1 MIRNNKRKQEEI
13 KLSSYAKEVSDIA
26 SLIEIIIDA
35 DDRASAKF
43 RHTSSE
49 AKKMAAIIG
58 GITIAASAMTPALLG
73 GLGAIASL
81 FGTAGLAAAG
91 FGALAFTTMSKAWG
105 TAGDLED
112 AMLDVNAA
120 MINNDAK
127 GYAKAMAK
135 VEAIMQ
141 SMTEE
146 EKQAVVATIQFK
158 NAWADMEQQ
167 MTPTTLRVMAEG
179 LDFMRLSMTRLFPSF
194 QAVGESFAGMFAYMN
209 QAIESGRVDPF
220 FEHMNTYAVPMFE
233 RVMLSAGNILKGFG
247 GLMVAFAPL
256 GIGFGDGMVDM
267 TNKFAN
273 WAWNL
278 QSNPAFADFVKMVQE
293 STPVIFS
300 LIGTIVDVLWEM
312 ITVLYPFAIRI
323 LASADAFLKM
333 AVESGALE
341 VILKILGGAL
351 LLVAENMDWLIP
363 LAGSLYLGMKALQI
377 VNAVAKGF
385 GLLYD
390 AGGLLLKGLQWLIPT
405 TRGMTAAQTAMNIA
419 TSLFPGVW
427 IAAAIMGVVAA
438 GVLLWKNWDTVS
450 AYGKK
455 LWGEMKKYWAE
466 GSKWVEDSYNDMV
479 KSASNWWKETSRDWD
494 NTVNTVRTK
503 STEMY
508 NSAVRNYNSMKV
520 ESKRYLSGMYDDA
533 VNGFNGMVDA
543 AWAGASSMWD
553 AGVTNAKNFANGAKN
568 NLNNLGSIAWD
579 GMKGMWDGFWA
590 WSGNLYN
597 SGKGLLSSFTN
608 GVRQGFNGA
617 INAVYDGMKSIRQYL
632 PFSPAK
638 KGPLSDL
645 DKSGEAFFP
654 TWYNAAM
661 TQVGSMQK
669 AIGGAFSG
677 VANSADVA
685 LAGTG
690 LEAFTGGSTSVTVNH
705 VVTVQGDV
713 GLDANGLETLRQ
725 DIQTQVVGSTGTTNF
740 GFDKQV
746 IRRN

>member
-1 MIRNNKRKQEEI
+1 M
-13 KLSSYAKEVSDIA
+13 A
-26 SLIEIIIDA
+26 SLIEIIINANDH
-35 DDRASAKF
+35 ASHKF
-43 RHTSSE
+43 KEVSSE
-49 AKKMAAIIG
+49 AKKMAAIV
-58 GITIAASAMTPALLG
+58 AAVTVGAAATTPALLG

-81 FGTAGLAAAG
+81 FGTAGIAAVGFGGLAA
-91 FGALAFTTMSKAWG
+91 TTIMKTWEK
-105 TAGDLED
+105 AGDLED

-135 VEAIMQ
+135 VEAIWQ
-141 SMTEE
+141 DMTEA
-146 EKQAVVATIQFK
+146 EKQAVLAINEFK
-158 NAWADMEQQ
+158 DEWRDMEDQ

-179 LDFMRLSMTRLFPSF
+179 LDWLRLVMRPLFPVF
-194 QAVGESFAGMFAYMN
+194 QATGESFANMFAYMN
-209 QAIESGRVDPF
+209 NAIESGRVNPF
-220 FEHMNTYAVPMFE
+220 FEHMNTFAVPMFE

-256 GIGFGDGMVDM
+256 GLAFGDGMVDM

-278 QSNPAFADFVKMVQE
+278 QSSPAFANFVRMVQE

-312 ITVLYPFAIRI
+312 INVLYPFAIRI
-323 LASADAFLKM
+323 LAATDAFLKM
-333 AVESGALE
+333 SIESGALE

-363 LAGSLYLGMKALQI
+363 LVGTLYLGFKTLQI
-377 VNAVAKGF
+377 VQTVSRGLNMVYDAAGLVMRAF
-385 GLLYD
+385 GLLIPVT
-390 AGGLLLKGLQWLIPT
+390 AGQTMG
-405 TRGMTAAQTAMNIA
+405 QTALNVA
-419 TSLFPGVW
+419 TWLFPGVW
-427 IAAAIMGVVAA
+427 ITAAIMAVVAA
-438 GVLLWKNWDTVS
+438 GILMWKNWDTIS

-455 LWGEMKKYWAE
+455 LWGDIEKYWGE
-466 GSKWVEDSYNDMV
+466 GTRWVEKQYDKMKRDATDWWND
-479 KSASNWWKETSRDWD
+479 TSREWD
-494 NTVNTVRTK
+494 NTVNTVRSK
-503 STEMY
+503 SIEMY
-508 NSAVRNYNSMKV
+508 NAAVSKYNSMKAD
-520 ESKRYLSGMYDDA
+520 SKAYLSGMVSDA
-533 VNGFNGMVDA
+533 QTKFSNMVDT
-543 AWAGASSMWD
+543 AWAGASAMWD
-553 AGVTNAKNFANGAKN
+553 AGVANAKSFATGAKN
-568 NLNNLGSIAWD
+568 NLNDLGNIAWN
-579 GMKGMWDGFWA
+579 GMKGMWDGFWS
-590 WSGNLYN
+590 WTGDLYK
-597 SGKGLLSSFTN
+597 SGKGLLGSFTN
-608 GVRQGFNGA
+608 GVISGFNDA
-617 INAVYDGMKSIRQYL
+617 IDAVYRGMKSIRQYL

-661 TQVGSMQK
+661 SQVGSMQK
-669 AIGGAFSG
+669 VIGGAFSG

-690 LEAFTGGSTSVTVNH
+690 LEAFTGGNTTLTVNH

-713 GLDANGLETLRQ
+713 GLDAQGVETLRQ
-725 DIQTQVVGSTGTTNF
+725 DIQTQVVDSTGVTGF

>member
-1 MIRNNKRKQEEI
+1 MS
-13 KLSSYAKEVSDIA
+13 LIA

-81 FGTAGLAAAG
+81 FGTAGIAAAG

-105 TAGDLED
+105 TASDLED

-135 VEAIMQ
+135 VQAIWESMSESERKAVKAIM
-141 SMTEE
+141 E
-146 EKQAVVATIQFK
+146 FK
-158 NAWADMEQQ
+158 DAWADLEQQ
-167 MTPTTLRVMAEG
+167 MAPTTLYVMAEG
-179 LDFMRLSMTRLFPSF
+179 LDFMRLTMTRLFPSF
-194 QAVGESFAGMFAYMN
+194 QGVGQSFGNMMAYMN
-209 QAIESGRVDPF
+209 QAIESGRVNPF
-220 FEHMNTYAVPMFE
+220 FEHINTFAVPMFE
-233 RVMLSAGNILKGFG
+233 RVMISAGNILKGFG
-247 GLMVAFAPL
+247 GLLVSFAPL
-256 GIGFGDGMVDM
+256 AMGFGDGMVDM
-267 TNKFAN
+267 TDKFAK
-273 WAWNL
+273 WAWGL
-278 QSNPAFADFVKMVQE
+278 QSSPAFADFVKMVQE

-300 LIGTIVDVLWEM
+300 AIGTIVDVLWEI
-312 ITVLYPFAIRI
+312 ITVLYPFAIRT
-323 LASADAFLKM
+323 LAAADAFLKM
-333 AVESGALE
+333 SVESGALE

-363 LAGSLYLGMKALQI
+363 LVGSLYLGMKALQI
-377 VNAVAKGF
+377 VKSVSKGMEMV
-385 GLLYD
+385 YD
-390 AGGLLLKGLQWLIPT
+390 AGGLMLRAFQWLIPT
-405 TRGMTAAQTAMNIA
+405 TAGMTAGQTALNVA

-427 IAAAIMGVVAA
+427 ITAAIMAVVAA
-438 GVLLWKNWDTVS
+438 GILLWKNWDEV
-450 AYGKK
+450 AAWGKW
-455 LWGEMKKYWAE
+455 LWGETKKTWNGIKKDVIEAYDRMVT
-466 GSKWVEDSYNDMV
+466 GSKQ
-479 KSASNWWKETSRDWD
+479 WWADTKRDWN
-494 NTVNTVRTK
+494 NTVSTAKTK
-503 STEMY
+503 ATEMY
-508 NSAVRNYNSMKV
+508 NDVVSRYESMKTDAKNKMSEMV
-520 ESKRYLSGMYDDA
+520 TDASNKWKSLTSDAWSWTTSMWEAGKANAKSIAGGFKSNLSGLGDA
-533 VNGFNGMVDA
+533 V
-543 AWAGASSMWD
+543 
-553 AGVTNAKNFANGAKN
+553 
-568 NLNNLGSIAWD
+568 WD
-579 GMKGMWDGFWA
+579 GMNGAFDAMWSWSSTFWE
-590 WSGNLYN
+590 

-608 GVRQGFNGA
+608 GIKSGFNSA

-654 TWYNAAM
+654 TWYEAALTKTNA
-661 TQVGSMQK
+661 MQK
-669 AIGGAFSG
+669 AVGNAFSG
-677 VANSADVA
+677 VANEANVA

-690 LEAFTGGSTSVTVNH
+690 LEAFTGGMSSVTVNH

-713 GLDANGLETLRQ
+713 GLDSEGIETLRQ
-725 DIQTQVVGSTGTTNF
+725 DIQTQVVDSTGVTGF

>member
-1 MIRNNKRKQEEI
+1 M
-13 KLSSYAKEVSDIA
+13 A

-35 DDRASAKF
+35 DDRASTQF

-49 AKKMAAIIG
+49 AKKMAAVIG
-58 GITIAASAMTPALLG
+58 GITIATAAMTPALLG

-81 FGTAGLAAAG
+81 FGTAGLAAVG
-91 FGALAFTTMSKAWG
+91 FGGLAATTIMKTWEK
-105 TAGDLED
+105 AGDLED

-135 VEAIMQ
+135 VEAIWQ
-141 SMTEE
+141 DMTEA
-146 EKQAVVATIQFK
+146 EKQAVVAIMEFK
-158 NAWADMEQQ
+158 DEWKAMEDA

-179 LDFMRLSMTRLFPSF
+179 LDWLRLVMKPLFPVF
-194 QAVGESFAGMFAYMN
+194 QATGESFANMFAYMN
-209 QAIESGRVDPF
+209 NAIETGRVAPF
-220 FEHMNTYAVPMFE
+220 FEHMNTFAVPMFE
-233 RVMLSAGNILKGFG
+233 RVMLSAGNVLKGFG

-256 GIGFGDGMVDM
+256 GLQFGDGMVDM

-278 QSNPAFADFVKMVQE
+278 QSSPAFADFVRMVQE

-300 LIGTIVDVLWEM
+300 AIGTIVDVLWEI

-323 LASADAFLKM
+323 LAAADAFLRLSM
-333 AVESGALE
+333 ESGALE

-363 LAGSLYLGMKALQI
+363 LAGGLYLRMKALQI
-377 VNAVAKGF
+377 VEAVAKGLTAVFDAGTAVARGF
-385 GLLYD
+385 GLLF
-390 AGGLLLKGLQWLIPT
+390 
-405 TRGMTAAQTAMNIA
+405 TATGRQTIAQTALNA
-419 TSLFPGVW
+419 TTWLFPGVW
-427 IAAAIMGVVAA
+427 ITAAIMAVVAA
-438 GVLLWKNWDTVS
+438 GILMWKNWDTIS

-455 LWGEMKKYWAE
+455 LWGDITKYWGE
-466 GSKWVEDSYNDMV
+466 GTQWIERQYNQMKRDATDWWNDTSRKWNNTVSTV
-479 KSASNWWKETSRDWD
+479 KS
-494 NTVNTVRTK
+494 K
-503 STEMY
+503 SIEMY
-508 NSAVRNYNSMKV
+508 NAAVSKYNSMKAD
-520 ESKRYLSGMYDDA
+520 SKAYLSGMVSDA
-533 VNGFNGMVDA
+533 QASFSGMVDR
-543 AWAGASSMWD
+543 AWAGASAMWE
-553 AGVTNAKNFANGAKN
+553 AGIANGKNFATGAKN
-568 NLNNLGSIAWD
+568 KLSNLGSIAWES
-579 GMKGMWDGFWA
+579 MKGMWDGFWA
-590 WSGNLYN
+590 WTGDLYK
-597 SGKGLLSSFTN
+597 SGKGLLGSFTN
-608 GVRQGFNGA
+608 GVISGFNDA
-617 INAVYDGMKSIRQYL
+617 IDAVYRGMKSIRQYL

-677 VANSADVA
+677 VANEADVA

-690 LEAFTGGSTSVTVNH
+690 LEAFTGGSTTITVRH
-705 VVTVQGDV
+705 EVSGEV
-713 GLDANGLETLRQ
+713 GVDGSGLEGLQ
-725 DIQTQVVGSTGTTNF
+725 DTIQQVVIGGPSIGTAGF

>member
-1 MIRNNKRKQEEI
+1 M
-13 KLSSYAKEVSDIA
+13 A

-35 DDRASAKF
+35 DDRASAQF

-49 AKKMAAIIG
+49 AKKMAAVIG
-58 GITIAASAMTPALLG
+58 GITIATSAMTPALLG
-73 GLGAIASL
+73 GLGAVASL

-194 QAVGESFAGMFAYMN
+194 QGVGESFAGMFAYMN
-209 QAIESGRVDPF
+209 TAIEQGRVDPF

-233 RVMLSAGNILKGFG
+233 RVMISAGNIFKAFG

-256 GIGFGDGMVDM
+256 GLQFGDGMVDM

-273 WAWNL
+273 WAWEL
-278 QSNPAFADFVKMVQE
+278 QSNPGFQNFLNMVQE

-312 ITVLYPFAIRI
+312 IKVLFPFAIQV
-323 LASADAFLKM
+323 LQAADAFLKWSI
-333 AVESGALE
+333 ESGALE
-341 VILKILGGAL
+341 TVLRILGGAL
-351 LLVAENMDWLIP
+351 LVLIDNANWLLP
-363 LAGSLYLGMKALQI
+363 LLGSLYLGFKALMI
-377 VNAVAKGF
+377 VKSVSDAFKAAS
-385 GLLYD
+385 D
-390 AGGLLLKGLQWLIPT
+390 AGGLVMKAFRWLIPVT
-405 TRGMTAAQTAMNIA
+405 EGQTFAQTALNAA
-419 TSLFPGVW
+419 TRLFPGVW
-427 IAAAIMGVVAA
+427 ITAAIMGVVAA

-450 AYGKK
+450 AYGKQ
-455 LWGEMKKYWAE
+455 LWKDIKKYWAD
-466 GSKWVEDSYNDMV
+466 GSKWVEDSYNDM
-479 KSASNWWKETSRDWD
+479 KKGATDWWNDTSRKWD
-494 NTVNTVRTK
+494 DTVNTVRTK

-508 NSAVRNYNSMKV
+508 NSAVRNYNSMKT
-520 ESKRYLSGMYDDA
+520 ETKRYLSGMYNDA
-533 VNGFNGMVDA
+533 VNSFNDMVDS

-553 AGVTNAKNFANGAKN
+553 AGVANAKNFATGAKN

-579 GMKGMWDGFWA
+579 GMKGMWDGFWS
-590 WSGNLYN
+590 WSGDMYN

-608 GVRQGFNGA
+608 GVKQGFNGA
-617 INAVYDGMKSIRQYL
+617 IDAVWSGMKSIRQYL

-661 TQVGSMQK
+661 TQIKPMEK
-669 AIGGAFSG
+669 AIGSAFSG

-690 LEAFTGGSTSVTVNH
+690 LESFTGGVTTITVRH
-705 VVTVQGDV
+705 EVTGEV
-713 GLDANGLETLRQ
+713 GVDGSGLEGLQ
-725 DIQTQVVGSTGTTNF
+725 DTIQQVVVGGLSTGTSNF

>member
-1 MIRNNKRKQEEI
+1 M
-13 KLSSYAKEVSDIA
+13 A

-35 DDRASAKF
+35 DDRASAQF

-49 AKKMAAIIG
+49 AKKMAAVIG
-58 GITIAASAMTPALLG
+58 GVTIAASAMTPALLG

-81 FGTAGLAAAG
+81 FGTAGLAAVG
-91 FGALAFTTMSKAWG
+91 FGGLAATTIMKTWEK
-105 TAGDLED
+105 AGDLED

-135 VEAIMQ
+135 VEAIWQ
-141 SMTEE
+141 DMTEA
-146 EKQAVVATIQFK
+146 EKQAVAAIMEFK
-158 NAWADMEQQ
+158 DEWKDMEDQ

-179 LDFMRLSMTRLFPSF
+179 LDWLRLVMRPLFPVF
-194 QAVGESFAGMFAYMN
+194 QATGESFANMFAYMN
-209 QAIESGRVDPF
+209 NAIETGRVNPF
-220 FEHMNTYAVPMFE
+220 FEHMNTFAVPMFE

-256 GIGFGDGMVDM
+256 GLAFGDGMVDM

-278 QSNPAFADFVKMVQE
+278 QSSPAFADFVKMVQE

-300 LIGTIVDVLWEM
+300 LIGTIVDVLWTM
-312 ITVLYPFAIRI
+312 IETLYPFAIRI
-323 LASADAFLKM
+323 LAATDAFLKM
-333 AVESGALE
+333 SIESGALE
-341 VILKILGGAL
+341 TILKILGGAL

-377 VNAVAKGF
+377 VKAVAKGME
-385 GLLYD
+385 LVSD
-390 AGGLLLKGLQWLIPT
+390 AGGLVMKAFRWLIPVT
-405 TRGMTAAQTAMNIA
+405 EGQTFAQAALNTATR
-419 TSLFPGVW
+419 LFPGVW

-438 GVLLWKNWDTVS
+438 GILMWKNWDEI
-450 AYGKK
+450 AAWGKW
-455 LWGEMKKYWAE
+455 LWGETKKTWN
-466 GSKWVEDSYNDMV
+466 GIKKDVVEAYDKMIAGA
-479 KSASNWWKETSRDWD
+479 KEWWSDTKAKWD
-494 NTVNTVRTK
+494 NTVSTAK
-503 STEMY
+503 SKAIEMY
-508 NSAVRNYNSMKV
+508 NEVVTKYESMKT
-520 ESKRYLSGMYDDA
+520 DA
-533 VNGFNGMVDA
+533 KNKLGGMVNDA
-543 AWAGASSMWD
+543 QTKFGDMVDTAWAGAVSMWD
-553 AGVTNAKNFANGAKN
+553 AGVANAKNFANGAKS
-568 NLNNLGSIAWD
+568 NLSNLGNIAWN
-579 GMKGMWDGFWA
+579 GMKGMWDEFWS
-590 WSGNLYN
+590 WSGDLWE
-597 SGKGLLSSFTN
+597 SGKGLLKSFTN
-608 GVRQGFNGA
+608 GIKNGFNGA
-617 INAVYDGMKSIRQYL
+617 VDAVYNGMKELRQYL

-677 VANSADVA
+677 VANEADVA

-690 LEAFTGGSTSVTVNH
+690 LEAFTGGSTNMSVTITHRHEGSVKLDGSDLNELEMQVNQA
-705 VVTVQGDV
+705 VT
-713 GLDANGLETLRQ
+713 
-725 DIQTQVVGSTGTTNF
+725 GSGGITGF

>member
-1 MIRNNKRKQEEI
+1 M
-13 KLSSYAKEVSDIA
+13 A

-35 DDRASAKF
+35 DDRASAQF

-58 GITIAASAMTPALLG
+58 GITIATSAMTPALLG
-73 GLGAIASL
+73 GLGAVASL
-81 FGTAGLAAAG
+81 FGTAGLAAVG
-91 FGALAFTTMSKAWG
+91 FGGLAATTIMKTWEK
-105 TAGDLED
+105 AGDLED

-135 VEAIMQ
+135 VEAIWQ
-141 SMTEE
+141 DMTEA
-146 EKQAVVATIQFK
+146 EKQAVAAIMEFK
-158 NAWADMEQQ
+158 DEWKAMEDQ

-179 LDFMRLSMTRLFPSF
+179 LDWLRLVMKPLFPVF
-194 QAVGESFAGMFAYMN
+194 QATGESFANMFAYMN
-209 QAIESGRVDPF
+209 NAIEQGRVNPF
-220 FEHMNTYAVPMFE
+220 FEHMNTFAVPMFE

-256 GIGFGDGMVDM
+256 GLAFGDGMVDM

-278 QSNPAFADFVKMVQE
+278 QSSPAFANFVKMVQE

-300 LIGTIVDVLWEM
+300 LIGTIVDVLWTM
-312 ITVLYPFAIRI
+312 IETLYPFAIRI
-323 LASADAFLKM
+323 LASADAFLRLSM
-333 AVESGALE
+333 ESGALE
-341 VILKILGGAL
+341 TILKILGGAL

-377 VNAVAKGF
+377 VKAVAKGME
-385 GLLYD
+385 LVSD
-390 AGGLLLKGLQWLIPT
+390 AGGLVMKAFRWLIPVT
-405 TRGMTAAQTAMNIA
+405 EGQTFAQAALNTATR
-419 TSLFPGVW
+419 LFPGVW
-427 IAAAIMGVVAA
+427 ITAAIMAVVAA
-438 GVLLWKNWDTVS
+438 GILMWKNWDTIS

-455 LWGEMKKYWAE
+455 LWGDIEKYWGE
-466 GSKWVEDSYNDMV
+466 GTQWIEKQYNQMKRD
-479 KSASNWWKETSRDWD
+479 ATDWWNDTSRKWE
-494 NTVNTVRTK
+494 NTVSTVRSK
-503 STEMY
+503 SIEMY
-508 NSAVRNYNSMKV
+508 NAAVSKYNSMKAD
-520 ESKRYLSGMYDDA
+520 SKAYLSGMVNDA
-533 VNGFNGMVDA
+533 QTKFSNMVDT
-543 AWAGASSMWD
+543 AWSGASAMWE
-553 AGVTNAKNFANGAKN
+553 AGVANAKSFANGAKN
-568 NLNNLGSIAWD
+568 NLSNLGSIAWD
-579 GMKGMWDGFWA
+579 GMNGMWDGFWA
-590 WSGNLYN
+590 WTDTLYD

-608 GVRQGFNGA
+608 GVINGFNGA
-617 INAVYDGMKSIRQYL
+617 IDAVYNGMKSIRQYL

-654 TWYNAAM
+654 TWFEAAM
-661 TQVGSMQK
+661 TKVGSMEK

-677 VANSADVA
+677 VANEADVA

-690 LEAFTGGSTSVTVNH
+690 LEAFTGGSTTITVRH
-705 VVTVQGDV
+705 EVSGEV
-713 GLDANGLETLRQ
+713 GVDGSGLEGLQ
-725 DIQTQVVGSTGTTNF
+725 DTIQQVVIGGPSTGLAGF

>member
-1 MIRNNKRKQEEI
+1 
-13 KLSSYAKEVSDIA
+13 
-26 SLIEIIIDA
+26 
-35 DDRASAKF
+35 
-43 RHTSSE
+43 
-49 AKKMAAIIG
+49 MAAIIG

-81 FGTAGLAAAG
+81 FGTAGLAAVG
-91 FGALAFTTMSKAWG
+91 FGGLAATTIMKTWEK
-105 TAGDLED
+105 AGDLED

-135 VEAIMQ
+135 VEAIWQ
-141 SMTEE
+141 DMTEA
-146 EKQAVVATIQFK
+146 EKQAVVAIMEFK
-158 NAWADMEQQ
+158 DEWKAMEDQ

-179 LDFMRLSMTRLFPSF
+179 LDWLRLVMKPLFPVF
-194 QAVGESFAGMFAYMN
+194 QATGESFANMFAYMN
-209 QAIESGRVDPF
+209 NAIEQGRVNPF
-220 FEHMNTYAVPMFE
+220 FEHMNTFAVPMFE

-256 GIGFGDGMVDM
+256 GLAFGDGMVDM

-278 QSNPAFADFVKMVQE
+278 QSSPAFADFVKMVQE

-300 LIGTIVDVLWEM
+300 AIGTIVDVLWEI

-323 LASADAFLKM
+323 LAAADAFLKLAM
-333 AVESGALE
+333 ESGALE

-377 VNAVAKGF
+377 VNAVSKGM

-390 AGGLLLKGLQWLIPT
+390 AAGLVMRGFQWLIPV
-405 TRGMTAAQTAMNIA
+405 TAGQTAGQTALNA
-419 TSLFPGVW
+419 VTWLFPGVW
-427 IAAAIMGVVAA
+427 ITAAIMAVVAA
-438 GVLLWKNWDTVS
+438 GILLWKNWDEV
-450 AYGKK
+450 AAWGKK
-455 LWGEMKKYWAE
+455 VWKEV
-466 GSKWVEDSYNDMV
+466 SKAWDNMSYDVKRSYNNMMRDA
-479 KSASNWWKETSRDWD
+479 KDWWADTVNKWD
-494 NTVNTVRTK
+494 DTVNTAKRK
-503 STEMY
+503 ATEMY
-508 NSAVRNYNSMKV
+508 NDVSSKYNSMKTDA
-520 ESKRYLSGMYDDA
+520 KNKLSEMVTDA
-533 VNGFNGMVDA
+533 SNKWNSLTSDA
-543 AWAGASSMWD
+543 WSWTTSMWE
-553 AGVTNAKNFANGAKN
+553 AGKANAKSIAGGFKSNMSGLGDTVWEGMNGAFE
-568 NLNNLGSIAWD
+568 A
-579 GMKGMWDGFWA
+579 MWGWTKTF
-590 WSGNLYN
+590 YE

-608 GVRQGFNGA
+608 GVINGFNGA
-617 INAVYDGMKSIRQYL
+617 IDAVSRGMSNIRQYL

-654 TWYNAAM
+654 TWYEAAM

-677 VANSADVA
+677 VANEADVA

-690 LEAFTGGSTSVTVNH
+690 LEAFTGGITSVTVNH

-713 GLDANGLETLRQ
+713 GLDAQGVETLRQ
-725 DIQTQVVGSTGTTNF
+725 DIQTQVIDSTGVTGF